1 MKKTKT
7 KCYLYTR
14 VSTSMQVDGYSLDAQ
29 RDKLR
34 KYAEYEDMVVA
45 GEYSDEGF
53 SGKNIQGRHE
63 FQRMLQD
70 IQDCKDGV
78 EYVLVFKLSR
88 FGRNAADVLN
98 SLQLMQDFGVN
109 LICVEDGIDSSKD
122 SGKLMISV
130 LSAVAEIERENIRTQ
145 TMAGREQKAR
155 EGKWNGGFAPYG
167 YRLEKGELL
176 IAEDEVDVIRTI
188 FDRYIHTN
196 DGVSG
201 VAKYLNRQGFVK
213 KLRQNGTIPG
223 FSASFVKSIIDNPV
237 YMGKIAYGRRRTEK
251 KIGTRNEMHVVEQ
264 SEFPVYEGKHE
275 AIISEEDW
283 NLAQEKRKIN
293 AYRREK
299 VNDPTHAHILS
310 GILKCPCCGKSL
322 YGNIAKA
329 HSKDKK
335 TRYYYYCKNTVT
347 PTGHECTFRL
357 NIEQMEMNRMVASI
371 ISAMVS
377 DPRFADAIKAK
388 IGSAVDTNDLEKQ
401 LEALQAQLRQ
411 TLGTKARL
419 ERQMDGLDVNDPYYD
434 RKISDLQRRY
444 DEQYG
449 AIDEIEVQIDDVQS
463 QIRSIRQEKISGDNI
478 YRLLLAFDQVYEA
491 ASEVERKE
499 FMRAFIERIEL
510 FPEKQPDGNWIRKII
525 FNFPV
530 PVNGTEVKELPL
542 ENETIVDNI
551 LLLSQPGMTVGD
563 SFADVLLGR
572 AYPSGKMA
580 ATWAAWNDYAEISE
594 FGNRED
600 TRYREGI
607 YVGYRWFDTVGTKPL
622 FPFGFGLGYTTFM
635 LTVGAVSITKTVAS
649 ISVTVENTGSFAGKE
664 VVQLYVSLPQGK
676 LDQPKHVL
684 ASFVKTEELQP
695 GETQAVT
702 LSFDMAD
709 LLSYDATTCS
719 RILERGEYIL
729 WVGNSSRNTVLA
741 GKIML
746 ERTVTLEKVTPVA
759 GETDF
764 TDWKPMCGDR
774 TVKECAVLTVD
785 PDDFTEKSFVCPSPD
800 DDAMCIAKKLTDEE
814 LCYLCTGEF
823 ENEGSKQ
830 VIGDSALTVAGAAGE
845 STGRFRHL
853 GVQSIIMADGPAG
866 LRLARE
872 CGRDENGVF
881 PRTPPTDLRVLEL
894 IPEDMKKVLLAT
906 LSGFKKEERSG
917 ETYYQNCTAIPVVA
931 FQKE

>member
-542 ENETIVDNI
+542 ENETIVEELG
-551 LLLSQPGMTVGD
+551 LLLWSLRLEDGCYQTIGMGKPCG
-563 SFADVLLGR
+563 LGR
-572 AYPSGKMA
+572 MKLTIRELKEFSPTELYLSGSFSATAQVHDSEAVNKYIEIYDAAAGGKSSKKPSPLHKRKELKDFFFMKKEIR
-580 ATWAAWNDYAEISE
+580 TAEDTSYMTLDEYRNIRSPLPTVQAI
-594 FGNRED
+594 RED
-600 TRYREGI
+600 EETRAAE
-607 YVGYRWFDTVGTKPL
+607 
-622 FPFGFGLGYTTFM
+622 
-635 LTVGAVSITKTVAS
+635 A
-649 ISVTVENTGSFAGKE
+649 
-664 VVQLYVSLPQGK
+664 
-676 LDQPKHVL
+676 
-684 ASFVKTEELQP
+684 
-695 GETQAVT
+695 
-702 LSFDMAD
+702 
-709 LLSYDATTCS
+709 
-719 RILERGEYIL
+719 
-729 WVGNSSRNTVLA
+729 
-741 GKIML
+741 
-746 ERTVTLEKVTPVA
+746 
-759 GETDF
+759 
-764 TDWKPMCGDR
+764 KPMSEDEMR
-774 TVKECAVLTVD
+774 AALL
-785 PDDFTEKSFVCPSPD
+785 
-800 DDAMCIAKKLTDEE
+800 AK
-814 LCYLCTGEF
+814 F
-823 ENEGSKQ
+823 GSKY
-830 VIGDSALTVAGAAGE
+830 
-845 STGRFRHL
+845 
-853 GVQSIIMADGPAG
+853 
-866 LRLARE
+866 
-872 CGRDENGVF
+872 
-881 PRTPPTDLRVLEL
+881 
-894 IPEDMKKVLLAT
+894 KK
-906 LSGFKKEERSG
+906 
-917 ETYYQNCTAIPVVA
+917 
-931 FQKE
+931 

>member
-357 NIEQMEMNRMVASI
+357 NIEQTEMNRMVASI

-377 DPRFADAIKAK
+377 DPRFANAIKAK

-530 PVNGTEVKELPL
+530 PVNGTEVTELPL
-542 ENETIVDNI
+542 ENETMVDPERAKGNI
-551 LLLSQPGMTVGD
+551 YWD
-563 SFADVLLGR
+563 CFH
-572 AYPSGKMA
+572 
-580 ATWAAWNDYAEISE
+580 
-594 FGNRED
+594 
-600 TRYREGI
+600 
-607 YVGYRWFDTVGTKPL
+607 
-622 FPFGFGLGYTTFM
+622 GFRSALDPQDPDDLATTFSDVERQFYE
-635 LTVGAVSITKTVAS
+635 THYTAFVESQNERNARIRHTERNRSI
-649 ISVTVENTGSFAGKE
+649 
-664 VVQLYVSLPQGK
+664 P
-676 LDQPKHVL
+676 
-684 ASFVKTEELQP
+684 
-695 GETQAVT
+695 
-702 LSFDMAD
+702 D
-709 LLSYDATTCS
+709 LLSSRKTCPEETIYQLGTLDEHTSAEDLLSVVTEFIEKFKAKYGDHVHVLDWALHLDESTPHIHERHVFDCENKYGEVAPQQEKALESLGFDLPDPDKPLSRRNNRKISFDAAC
-719 RILERGEYIL
+719 RKMLFEIAKRHGLDLEEEAEY
-729 WVGNSSRNTVLA
+729 GNR
-741 GKIML
+741 KY
-746 ERTVTLEKVTPVA
+746 LEKQDFILAKQKEQLAAQQNKLDKLTLKVSDMETLLEDVSAAAYDKAVEVVTDVVRTETRKEDMRMIEDTKKWVLSPERKSPYNAQGKRMTSFASVFVTP
-759 GETDF
+759 
-764 TDWKPMCGDR
+764 
-774 TVKECAVLTVD
+774 
-785 PDDFTEKSFVCPSPD
+785 
-800 DDAMCIAKKLTDEE
+800 
-814 LCYLCTGEF
+814 
-823 ENEGSKQ
+823 
-830 VIGDSALTVAGAAGE
+830 
-845 STGRFRHL
+845 
-853 GVQSIIMADGPAG
+853 
-866 LRLARE
+866 
-872 CGRDENGVF
+872 
-881 PRTPPTDLRVLEL
+881 
-894 IPEDMKKVLLAT
+894 
-906 LSGFKKEERSG
+906 
-917 ETYYQNCTAIPVVA
+917 
-931 FQKE
+931 

>member
-264 SEFPVYEGKHE
+264 SEFSMYEGKHE

-310 GILKCPCCGKSL
+310 GILKCPFCGKSL

-357 NIEQMEMNRMVASI
+357 NIEQTEMNRMVASI

-377 DPRFADAIKAK
+377 DPWFADAIKVK

-411 TLGTKARL
+411 TLGTKTRL
-419 ERQMDGLDVNDPYYD
+419 ERQMDGLDISDPYYD

-510 FPEKQPDGNWIRKII
+510 FPEKQLDGNWIRKII

-530 PVNGTEVKELPL
+530 PVNGAEVKELPL
-542 ENETIVDNI
+542 ENETMVDYV
-551 LLLSQPGMTVGD
+551 LLLAENNTMDLAFMPKDKTVY
-563 SFADVLLGR
+563 SLHESVLLIILAALDKVYDADAIALGIPMYEVGTFITKVGEKLAQRELCSPDEATKHSAMKLVHNSKFALLKIVNGLDEEQVIESVFHIVQRCQHDYTRKRLYINVMLFDTLNQLFQDSPKR
-572 AYPSGKMA
+572 AELIKKIYDKLSELLYSDMHYWLQRAKCTYRYAKEQSALETAYTYAKKSYDDGGQDIHYKASLTLSIICCAISEHEKGQDKINECRLAIRYANEAVFSDFYQQNNTSLQLDLDAKQGKSHSGIQMVVNACNFIKQNS
-580 ATWAAWNDYAEISE
+580 TDVEDVEISE
-594 FGNRED
+594 NVLDR
-600 TRYREGI
+600 
-607 YVGYRWFDTVGTKPL
+607 L
-622 FPFGFGLGYTTFM
+622 H
-635 LTVGAVSITKTVAS
+635 
-649 ISVTVENTGSFAGKE
+649 
-664 VVQLYVSLPQGK
+664 K
-676 LDQPKHVL
+676 L
-684 ASFVKTEELQP
+684 S
-695 GETQAVT
+695 
-702 LSFDMAD
+702 
-709 LLSYDATTCS
+709 
-719 RILERGEYIL
+719 
-729 WVGNSSRNTVLA
+729 
-741 GKIML
+741 
-746 ERTVTLEKVTPVA
+746 LEKN
-759 GETDF
+759 
-764 TDWKPMCGDR
+764 
-774 TVKECAVLTVD
+774 
-785 PDDFTEKSFVCPSPD
+785 S
-800 DDAMCIAKKLTDEE
+800 
-814 LCYLCTGEF
+814 
-823 ENEGSKQ
+823 
-830 VIGDSALTVAGAAGE
+830 
-845 STGRFRHL
+845 
-853 GVQSIIMADGPAG
+853 
-866 LRLARE
+866 
-872 CGRDENGVF
+872 
-881 PRTPPTDLRVLEL
+881 
-894 IPEDMKKVLLAT
+894 
-906 LSGFKKEERSG
+906 
-917 ETYYQNCTAIPVVA
+917 
-931 FQKE
+931 